1 MHTAKLTRPGSAPMK
16 ALGHPERALAP
27 LLLGNVRLGQHLL
40 FGLEDEGE
48 NTQMFDLAPQAENAV
63 VAEAGPSAG
72 ERALMRAVLEDAIR
86 CLTGEAGPVHQRTRL
101 AAEARS
107 WIEASD
113 PRWPYSFENLCDGLG
128 LDAANLRRRLLR
140 DAPAPA
146 LPAAPASMLPDARQQ
161 PGGRGVRPRRE
172 TPAECDIA
180 QMIRKGRP
188 LRVVAQ
194 TFGISISKASILSCG
209 LASRMK
215 AERDDE
221 IRRLRA
227 EGWTHRALAAHFELS
242 RIRIIRICRQDDDAP
257 VLHRE
262 PKQVGKRIS
271 HQCLRE
277 TFHALDEDHLVALSG
292 QQGQ

>member
-1 MHTAKLTRPGSAPMK
+1 
-16 ALGHPERALAP
+16 
-27 LLLGNVRLGQHLL
+27 
-40 FGLEDEGE
+40 
-48 NTQMFDLAPQAENAV
+48 MFDLGQQGEIAV
-63 VAEAGPSAG
+63 ATEVGPAAG

-86 CLTGEAGPVHQRTRL
+86 CLIGEVGPRHQRGAL
-101 AAEARS
+101 AAEARQ
-107 WIEASD
+107 WIETVD
-113 PRWPYSFENLCDGLG
+113 PRWLFSFENVCDGLG
-128 LDAANLRRRLLR
+128 LNAANLRRRLLR

-146 LPAAPASMLPDARQQ
+146 LPDASAPTLADARQ

-172 TPAECDIA
+172 TPAECDIV
-180 QMIRKGRP
+180 QMIRAGRP

-242 RIRIIRICRQDDDAP
+242 RIRVMRICQRLAQAP
-257 VLHRE
+257 SEGR
-262 PKQVGKRIS
+262 
-271 HQCLRE
+271 
-277 TFHALDEDHLVALSG
+277 TAA
-292 QQGQ
+292 

>member
-72 ERALMRAVLEDAIR
+72 
-86 CLTGEAGPVHQRTRL
+86 
-101 AAEARS
+101 
-107 WIEASD
+107 
-113 PRWPYSFENLCDGLG
+113 
-128 LDAANLRRRLLR
+128 
-140 DAPAPA
+140 
-146 LPAAPASMLPDARQQ
+146 
-161 PGGRGVRPRRE
+161 
-172 TPAECDIA
+172 
-180 QMIRKGRP
+180 GRP

-262 PKQVGKRIS
+262 PKQVGK
-271 HQCLRE
+271 
-277 TFHALDEDHLVALSG
+277 
-292 QQGQ
+292 

>member
-146 LPAAPASMLPDARQQ
+146 LPEAP
-161 PGGRGVRPRRE
+161 PGGRGMRPRRE
-172 TPAECDIA
+172 TPAEYEIG
-180 QMIRKGRP
+180 QMIREGRP
-188 LRVVAQ
+188 LRMVAQ
-194 TFGISISKASILSCG
+194 AFGISISKASILSCG

-215 AERDDE
+215 AERDGE
-221 IRRLRA
+221 IRGLRTD
-227 EGWTHRALAAHFELS
+227 GWTHRALAARFGLS
-242 RIRIIRICRQDDDAP
+242 RIRIMRICRAEAP
-257 VLHRE
+257 SEGR
-262 PKQVGKRIS
+262 
-271 HQCLRE
+271 
-277 TFHALDEDHLVALSG
+277 TAA
-292 QQGQ
+292 

>member
-1 MHTAKLTRPGSAPMK
+1 MHTAKLTQPGSAPMK

-27 LLLGNVRLGQHLL
+27 LLLRNVRLGQHLL
-40 FGLEDEGE
+40 FGLKDEGE
-48 NTQMFDLAPQAENAV
+48 DTQMFDLAPQAENAV

-72 ERALMRAVLEDAIR
+72 ERALMSAVLEDAIR

-128 LDAANLRRRLLR
+128 LDVSRLRTRLFR
-140 DAPAPA
+140 DAPAPTA
-146 LPAAPASMLPDARQQ
+146 TDARQ
-161 PGGRGVRPRRE
+161 PGSRDIRSRRS
-172 TPAECDIA
+172 TPAEHEIA
-180 QMIRKGRP
+180 RMIQKGRP
-188 LRVVAQ
+188 LRIVAQ

-215 AERDDE
+215 AERDGE

-227 EGWTHRALAAHFELS
+227 DGWTHRALVARFGLS
-242 RIRIIRICRQDDDAP
+242 RIRIMRICHQDDDTP

-262 PKQVGKRIS
+262 PKQVGRRIS
-271 HQCLRE
+271 PPMPQGDVQ

>member
-1 MHTAKLTRPGSAPMK
+1 
-16 ALGHPERALAP
+16 
-27 LLLGNVRLGQHLL
+27 
-40 FGLEDEGE
+40 
-48 NTQMFDLAPQAENAV
+48 MFDLAPQAENAV

-86 CLTGEAGPVHQRTRL
+86 CLTGEAGLVHQRTRL

-146 LPAAPASMLPDARQQ
+146 PALRDASAPTRQ

-180 QMIRKGRP
+180 QMIREGRP

-262 PKQVGKRIS
+262 PKQVGKGIS
-271 HQCLRE
+271 HP
-277 TFHALDEDHLVALSG
+277 ASA
-292 QQGQ
+292 

>member
-1 MHTAKLTRPGSAPMK
+1 
-16 ALGHPERALAP
+16 
-27 LLLGNVRLGQHLL
+27 
-40 FGLEDEGE
+40 
-48 NTQMFDLAPQAENAV
+48 MFDLGQQGEIAV
-63 VAEAGPSAG
+63 ATEVGPAAG

-86 CLTGEAGPVHQRTRL
+86 CLIGEVGPRHQRGAL
-101 AAEARS
+101 AAEARQ
-107 WIEASD
+107 WIETAD
-113 PRWPYSFENLCDGLG
+113 PRWLFSFENVCDGLG
-128 LDAANLRRRLLR
+128 LNAANLRRRLLR

-146 LPAAPASMLPDARQQ
+146 LPDASAPTLADARQ

-215 AERDDE
+215 AERDEE

-242 RIRIIRICRQDDDAP
+242 RIRIMRICQRRTQAP
-257 VLHRE
+257 SER
-262 PKQVGKRIS
+262 R
-271 HQCLRE
+271 
-277 TFHALDEDHLVALSG
+277 TAA
-292 QQGQ
+292 

>member
-86 CLTGEAGPVHQRTRL
+86 CLTGEAGLVHQRTRL

-146 LPAAPASMLPDARQQ
+146 LPDAPASMLPDARQ

-180 QMIRKGRP
+180 QMIREGRP

-215 AERDDE
+215 AERDEE

-262 PKQVGKRIS
+262 PKQVGKGIS
-271 HQCLRE
+271 HP
-277 TFHALDEDHLVALSG
+277 ASA
-292 QQGQ
+292 